1 MEDSG
6 SDEPTPAMMLIV
18 YVQGTMSIAGASHQ
32 EVPNLIVHLSADFYP
47 ALR

>member
-1 MEDSG
+1 M
-6 SDEPTPAMMLIV
+6 DEPTPAMMLIA

-32 EVPNLIVHLSADFYP
+32 EVPNLIVQLSADFCP